1 MKWVDKHI
9 KGILLLFI
17 FIFNIQ
23 SIFWGLRSVSGWF
36 QVSLRSHILICRTV
50 DTQFHNPAPVLR
62 NPRCQHQPFNRPPSA
77 RPRNTCCPTKQ
88 ASQSVNLLSPSGSRQ
103 KSELKKPT
111 FSYISIIRFNR
122 NKENLLPSSE
132 NPSGFVNN
140 QDEVF

>member
-1 MKWVDKHI
+1 M
-9 KGILLLFI
+9 LFI

-88 ASQSVNLLSPSGSRQ
+88 ASQSVNLLCPVPIRKPSKIRAKEANVLLYFHYQIQQ
-103 KSELKKPT
+103 KQRKSAA
-111 FSYISIIRFNR
+111 IIRKSIR
-122 NKENLLPSSE
+122 IC
-132 NPSGFVNN
+132 
-140 QDEVF
+140 